1 MSYILKNGEVFY
13 KDEFVNKDI
22 FVDDKGILIIADD
35 IDLDAD
41 EIIDASG
48 CTIMPGFVDPHVHLR
63 EPGFTHKE
71 TIKTGST
78 AAAVGGFTTIFSM
91 PNLNPV
97 PDNYENLKVQL
108 DIIKKDALINVYPMG
123 SITKG
128 QKGSGVLSNMEEM
141 INDVIAFSD
150 DGVGVQ
156 SEQLMK
162 QAMIEAKRLDG
173 VIVVHCEDNNELK
186 PGHCIHEG
194 ITSKKLGLV
203 GINSASEYNEVIRD
217 IKLAKETGCQLHICH
232 VSTKESV
239 EAIRQAKKEGVN
251 VSCEVTVHHLL
262 MNEEDVID
270 DGNYK
275 MNPPLRS
282 KEDQLALI
290 EGIKDGTIEMI
301 CTDHA
306 PHTPL
311 EKSKGLALSPF
322 GIIGL
327 EFAFPLIYTYL
338 VKEKVITLTQAI
350 KLMSSN
356 CADIFGINA
365 GEIINLQKANLNV
378 FDLKTSMK
386 LNKKLLA
393 SKSENTPF
401 LNKYVS
407 CKNLMTI
414 SQGKIVYR
422 ENI

>member
-1 MSYILKNGEVFY
+1 
-13 KDEFVNKDI
+13 
-22 FVDDKGILIIADD
+22 
-35 IDLDAD
+35 
-41 EIIDASG
+41 
-48 CTIMPGFVDPHVHLR
+48 
-63 EPGFTHKE
+63 
-71 TIKTGST
+71 
-78 AAAVGGFTTIFSM
+78 
-91 PNLNPV
+91 
-97 PDNYENLKVQL
+97 
-108 DIIKKDALINVYPMG
+108 
-123 SITKG
+123 
-128 QKGSGVLSNMEEM
+128 
-141 INDVIAFSD
+141 
-150 DGVGVQ
+150 
-156 SEQLMK
+156 
-162 QAMIEAKRLDG
+162 
-173 VIVVHCEDNNELK
+173 
-186 PGHCIHEG
+186 
-194 ITSKKLGLV
+194 
-203 GINSASEYNEVIRD
+203 
-217 IKLAKETGCQLHICH
+217 
-232 VSTKESV
+232 
-239 EAIRQAKKEGVN
+239 
-251 VSCEVTVHHLL
+251 
-262 MNEEDVID
+262 
-270 DGNYK
+270 